1 MNSTAAQ
8 GPKGA
13 ATRSHASAKS
23 PSHVRCS
30 NRPCVSSTFRHPRL
44 QCRCRSR
51 ARASTAKPLRQGNG
65 LVAQPQAAFPPA
77 GMRGIGE
84 CWDWDGAGANCLI
97 VWPVARAVL
106 GRRNESLTRCSWTG
120 RQAGSNAAQRILKAS
135 ETESRP
141 HAGTYIEA
149 STTKRP
155 TIKQTT
161 ALVTSEAQGQPPAQ
175 DSSHRVC
182 M

>member
-1 MNSTAAQ
+1 MMWCPDVKHSLTRRETSSLPST
-8 GPKGA
+8 GDL
-13 ATRSHASAKS
+13 TY
-23 PSHVRCS
+23 
-30 NRPCVSSTFRHPRL
+30 TF
-44 QCRCRSR
+44 
-51 ARASTAKPLRQGNG
+51 PL
-65 LVAQPQAAFPPA
+65 A

-84 CWDWDGAGANCLI
+84 CWDGAGANCLT

-106 GRRNESLTRCSWTG
+106 GRGLNESLTRCSWTG
-120 RQAGSNAAQRILKAS
+120 RQAGSNAAQRILKAL

-141 HAGTYIEA
+141 HAGTYIVA

-161 ALVTSEAQGQPPAQ
+161 ALVTSEAHGQSSAQ
-175 DSSHRVC
+175 DSSDRVC